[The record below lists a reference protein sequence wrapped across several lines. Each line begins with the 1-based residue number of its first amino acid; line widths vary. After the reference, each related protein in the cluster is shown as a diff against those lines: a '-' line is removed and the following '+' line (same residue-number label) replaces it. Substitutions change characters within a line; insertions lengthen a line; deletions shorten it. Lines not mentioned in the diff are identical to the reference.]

1 MMAVKSPGS
10 VVWDEWDEDRIE
22 RAQLAL
28 LLHITPAEVDEMSVQ
43 DAEDVLAIYNANREI
58 EAWGARRKR

>member
-1 MMAVKSPGS
+1 MAVKSPGS
-10 VVWDEWDEDRIE
+10 VVWDDGDEDRIE

-28 LLHITPAEVDEMSVQ
+28 LLHITPAMVDEMSVQ

>member
-1 MMAVKSPGS
+1 MAVKSPGS
-10 VVWDEWDEDRIE
+10 VVWEDGDEDRIE

-28 LLHITPAEVDEMSVQ
+28 VLHITPAMVDEMSVQ

-58 EAWGARRKR
+58 EAWAGKRRR